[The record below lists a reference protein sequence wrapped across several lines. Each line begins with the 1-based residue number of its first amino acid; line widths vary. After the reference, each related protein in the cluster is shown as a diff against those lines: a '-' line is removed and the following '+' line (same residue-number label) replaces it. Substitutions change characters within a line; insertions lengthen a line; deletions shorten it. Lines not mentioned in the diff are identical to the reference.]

1 MTAADRQ
8 PQSRRVFEEIVLRIE
23 RMIAQGEVRK
33 GDRLPPERQLAE
45 AFRVSRH
52 SVREAIRA
60 LEQKG
65 ILRSHVGD
73 GTYVLAGAERDLVEP
88 LARAILLGRDQLREI
103 FEFRRLLEPQIA
115 ALAAGAAS
123 VEELAALRDLWER
136 QKAASPE
143 AAPAVDEAF
152 HLQIVRATGNGILL
166 RVFQQL
172 QALLGES
179 RSESLQ
185 GEARRLASIRTHGR
199 ILVALERRD
208 GESARREM
216 IAHLEEIEGTLL
228 RS

>member
-1 MTAADRQ
+1 MTASGRQ

-23 RMIAQGEVRK
+23 KMIAEGEVRK

-65 ILRSHVGD
+65 LLRSHVGD

-115 ALAAGAAS
+115 ALAAGSAT
-123 VEELAALRDLWER
+123 VEDLAALRELWER
-136 QKAASPE
+136 QKAAPQE

-152 HLQIVRATGNGILL
+152 HLRIVRAAGNGILV
-166 RVFQQL
+166 RVFEQL

-179 RSESLQ
+179 RSDSLQ
-185 GEARRLASIRTHGR
+185 GEARRKASIRTHGS
-199 ILVALERRD
+199 ILLALERRD

-216 IAHLEEIEGTLL
+216 VAHLEEIEESLIP
-228 RS
+228 S

>member
-143 AAPAVDEAF
+143 A
-152 HLQIVRATGNGILL
+152 
-166 RVFQQL
+166 
-172 QALLGES
+172 LLGES